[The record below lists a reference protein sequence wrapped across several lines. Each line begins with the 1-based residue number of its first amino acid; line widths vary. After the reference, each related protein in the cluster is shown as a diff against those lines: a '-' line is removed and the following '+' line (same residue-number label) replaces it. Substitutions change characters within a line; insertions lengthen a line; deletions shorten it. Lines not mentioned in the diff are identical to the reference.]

1 VGGKTR
7 TDSAGEVPK
16 GWDHDPPA
24 KEKLVPFGIL
34 TVATG
39 ALLLVF
45 GARDTSDA
53 WVDALKMWWLQ
64 ARDGLGHVKR
74 LVIYLDNGPKNS
86 GRRTQFLKRMVEFAD
101 WSGLEVR
108 LVYYPP
114 YHSKYNPIE
123 RCWSSLERKWN
134 GVLLN
139 CWEVVLQCALRM
151 RWKGRH
157 PRVERLEGTYPDG
170 VRVPAK
176 EMKLIE
182 ARLHRSESL
191 PKYDI
196 LYAANSGTFSNVWNL

>member
-1 VGGKTR
+1 MGGKTR
-7 TDSAGEVPK
+7 TDSAGEVTK

-24 KEKLVPFGIL
+24 KAKLTPFGIL

-39 ALLLVF
+39 ALMLIF

-53 WVDALKMWWLQ
+53 WVDALKLWWLQ
-64 ARDGLGHVKR
+64 ARDGLGPIKR
-74 LVIYLDNGPKNS
+74 LVVYLDNGPKNS
-86 GRRTQFLKRMVEFAD
+86 GRRTQFLKRMVEFAAR
-101 WSGLEVR
+101 SGLEIR

-123 RCWSSLERKWN
+123 RCWSALEKKWN

-139 CWEVVLQCALRM
+139 RLKVVLQCALRM

-157 PRVERLEGTYPDG
+157 PTVKRLHGRYPDG

-176 EMKLIE
+176 EMKAIE
-182 ARLHRSESL
+182 ARLQRSATL

-196 LYAANSGTFSNVWNL
+196 TIKPRTADAQVK

>member
-1 VGGKTR
+1 MGGKTR
-7 TDSAGEVPK
+7 TDAAGEAPK

-24 KEKLVPFGIL
+24 KQKLVPFGIL
-34 TVATG
+34 TVARG

-45 GARDTSDA
+45 SARDTSDA
-53 WVDALKMWWLQ
+53 WADALKLWWTQ

-74 LVIYLDNGPKNS
+74 LMIYLDNGPKNS

-101 WSGLEVR
+101 WSGLEIR

-123 RCWSSLERKWN
+123 RCWSSLEKKWN
-134 GVLLN
+134 GVLLSG
-139 CWEVVLQCALRM
+139 WKVVLQCALRM

-157 PRVERLEGTYPDG
+157 PTVKRLDGTFPDG

-182 ARLHRSESL
+182 ARLQRSATL
-191 PKYDI
+191 PRYDI
-196 LYAANSGTFSNVWNL
+196 TIKPEVTETKVR

>member
-1 VGGKTR
+1 MGGKTR
-7 TDSAGEVPK
+7 TDAAGNVTK

-24 KEKLVPFGIL
+24 KEKLVPLGIL

-45 GARDTSDA
+45 GSRDTSDA
-53 WVDALKMWWLQ
+53 WVDALRMWWT
-64 ARDGLGHVKR
+64 RVGPGLGSIKR
-74 LVIYLDNGPKNS
+74 LVIDLDNGPKNS

-101 WSGLEVR
+101 WTGLEIR

-139 CWEVVLQCALRM
+139 GWKVVLQCALRM
-151 RWKGRH
+151 RWKRRH
-157 PRVERLEGTYPDG
+157 PTVKRLDGEYPDG
-170 VRVPAK
+170 VRVPAR
-176 EMKLIE
+176 EMKAIE
-182 ARLHRSESL
+182 ARLERSTTL

-196 LYAANSGTFSNVWNL
+196 TIKPRATMPAVK